1 MQSIIA
7 GGISWGMG
15 EDAIDESANE
25 EDIDWKVHA
34 LKNSLTDK
42 QQKLVDKI
50 RYFLTIIYS
59 VSNIEFVQRLIQT
72 VTRRIYVHQVV
83 QVV

>member
-7 GGISWGMG
+7 GGVSWGMG
-15 EDAIDESANE
+15 EDAIDESTNE

-50 RYFLTIIYS
+50 RYRLPSTSLLKPYS
-59 VSNIEFVQRLIQT
+59 SDCPMVGKP
-72 VTRRIYVHQVV
+72 QVCLKSIV
-83 QVV
+83 M